1 MFSSIERNFFPTI
14 LKFSFR
20 SLWNCR
26 KLINELGRTLL
37 QIEHFKHIRSMER
50 FGGSLPVKGYS
61 GELAGKKRVQLPSDR
76 EKGYS
81 SSSNLFHSTPK
92 TKPIISPF
100 ASTSPSYKPRTN
112 NASYQTAGV
121 SPVRSSRSKSPLRNT
136 SPIRQSVSPRL
147 HNSSLSPTSK
157 QLSDVDSDT
166 IQRQR
171 RELQLLIGELKDR
184 DRELNDMVQAH
195 QKQIVAWEEDRQ
207 RVFSLEKRSARL
219 ESELK
224 SRNDQLKGLQARLK
238 ACETEEKN
246 KVKELEN
253 AQLQL
258 QQVSEHANTSL
269 HQVQEL
275 EEKNSALTSSMR
287 ELSNTIGQLQAREQE
302 LLTKLK
308 LKDND
313 IMEANVGLG
322 ELQQK
327 IKRLEGLCQE
337 LRKTESTLRT
347 ERDQWRDQAA
357 ANKHEVEKLRG
368 DISKQFSDADE
379 FQAELA
385 KTKQEVLVLQKEL
398 FLSGERE
405 KRKDQLLDLQKSKQ
419 ERTDSELQS
428 LRQICERQQR
438 DISYMQLQLQSS
450 HDMISKHV
458 TEPDGI
464 SELESNPPDEE
475 KKPISSLYDASSYHL
490 NGDYLENQDQLST
503 KSLDFDAPVSKS
515 VDDDL
520 AAYIPGGGGLSAL
533 SMHATAGSDLADDFD
548 NISQDPSQSAV
559 TSERGFPGSGVETF
573 APSRNP
579 AFFSTPNTRTD
590 MYPSLGNLSI
600 SNARQE
606 DHSSFP
612 TFSSGRPVDL
622 STVTPSRAPDSY
634 LSYSVG
640 MSVTK
645 SSPPKAEGD
654 SSPTSK
660 LHRLLAE
667 SRQMVQNLEQSSTFS
682 LTGSPK
688 QDSAVP
694 TSEQFSP
701 PQRHLGSPLH
711 SRPMPTST
719 E

>member
-1 MFSSIERNFFPTI
+1 
-14 LKFSFR
+14 
-20 SLWNCR
+20 
-26 KLINELGRTLL
+26 
-37 QIEHFKHIRSMER
+37 MER
-50 FGGSLPVKGYS
+50 FAASLPVKGYS
-61 GELAGKKRVQLPSDR
+61 GEFSGKKRVQLPSER

-81 SSSNLFHSTPK
+81 SSSNLYHSTPK
-92 TKPIISPF
+92 TKPVVSPF
-100 ASTSPSYKPRTN
+100 VSTSPSYKSRAN
-112 NASYQTAGV
+112 NTSYQAGV
-121 SPVRSSRSKSPLRNT
+121 SPVRNSRSKSPLHST
-136 SPIRQSVSPRL
+136 SPVRQAVSPRL

-157 QLSDVDSDT
+157 QLADVDSDT

-207 RVFSLEKRSARL
+207 RVFSLEKRSARI

-224 SRNDQLKGLQARLK
+224 NRNDQLKSLQARLK
-238 ACETEEKN
+238 ASETEEKN

-253 AQLQL
+253 TQLQL
-258 QQVSEHANTSL
+258 QQVSEHANTSF

-302 LLTKLK
+302 LVTKLR

-313 IMEANVGLG
+313 IMEANVSLG

-337 LRKTESTLRT
+337 LRKTESTLRA
-347 ERDQWRDQAA
+347 ERDQWRDQATG
-357 ANKHEVEKLRG
+357 NKHEVEKLRG

-379 FQAELA
+379 AQAELG
-385 KTKQEVLVLQKEL
+385 KTKQEVLVLQKEI

-419 ERTDSELQS
+419 ERTDSELQN

-450 HDMISKHV
+450 HDMLSKHI

-464 SELESNPPDEE
+464 SELESNPPDDE
-475 KKPISSLYDASSYHL
+475 KKPISSIFDPSSYHL
-490 NGDYLENQDQLST
+490 NGDYFENQDQLST
-503 KSLDFDAPVSKS
+503 KSLDFDAPVSKG

-520 AAYIPGGGGLSAL
+520 SAYIPGGGGISSL
-533 SMHATAGSDLADDFD
+533 SMHATAGSDLADDLE
-548 NISQDPSQSAV
+548 NISQDPLQPIV
-559 TSERGFPGSGVETF
+559 MSEKGFPGSGVETLP
-573 APSRNP
+573 PSRNP

-590 MYPSLGNLSI
+590 TYPPLGNLSVT
-600 SNARQE
+600 NARHE
-606 DHSSFP
+606 DHSSLSS
-612 TFSSGRPVDL
+612 FSAGRPVDL
-622 STVTPSRAPDSY
+622 STSGTPSRPADSY

-640 MSVTK
+640 MAVTM

-667 SRQMVQNLEQSSTFS
+667 SRQMVQNLEQSTTLS

-688 QDSAVP
+688 QDSSIP
-694 TSEQFSP
+694 TSEQYTP

>member
-1 MFSSIERNFFPTI
+1 
-14 LKFSFR
+14 
-20 SLWNCR
+20 
-26 KLINELGRTLL
+26 
-37 QIEHFKHIRSMER
+37 MER
-50 FGGSLPVKGYS
+50 FGGSLPIKGYS
-61 GELAGKKRVQLPSDR
+61 GEMAGKKRVQLPADLG
-76 EKGYS
+76 KGYS
-81 SSSNLFHSTPK
+81 SYDSSNLFHSTPK
-92 TKPIISPF
+92 TKPIVSSF
-100 ASTSPSYKPRTN
+100 STTSPSSYKPRASNT
-112 NASYQTAGV
+112 SYQPGV
-121 SPVRSSRSKSPLRNT
+121 SPSRPSRSKSPLRST
-136 SPIRQSVSPRL
+136 SPVRQSVSPSMHRATSPRL
-147 HNSSLSPTSK
+147 HNSSLSPTNK
-157 QLSDVDSDT
+157 QLSDVDTDT

-207 RVFSLEKRSARL
+207 RVFALEKRSARL

-224 SRNDQLKGLQARLK
+224 NRNEQLKGLQARLK

-246 KVKELEN
+246 KVKELEDT
-253 AQLQL
+253 QLQL

-313 IMEANVGLG
+313 IMEANVNLG

-337 LRKTESTLRT
+337 LRKTEGTLRT
-347 ERDQWRDQAA
+347 ERDQWRDQAT

-379 FQAELA
+379 VQAELA
-385 KTKQEVLVLQKEL
+385 KAKQEVLVLQKEL

-419 ERTDSELQS
+419 ERTDSELQN

-450 HDMISKHV
+450 HDMLSKHV
-458 TEPDGI
+458 TETDKM

-475 KKPISSLYDASSYHL
+475 KKPISSFYDATSFHL
-490 NGDYLENQDQLST
+490 NGDYFENQDQAST
-503 KSLDFDAPVSKS
+503 RSLDFDAPAVSKGI
-515 VDDDL
+515 DDDL
-520 AAYIPGGGGLSAL
+520 SAYIPGGGGVSSL

-548 NISQDPSQSAV
+548 NLSQDPLQPAV
-559 TSERGFPGSGVETF
+559 TLEKAFLP
-573 APSRNP
+573 ARNP
-579 AFFSTPNTRTD
+579 AYFSTPNTRTD
-590 MYPSLGNLSI
+590 MYPPLGNLSI
-600 SNARQE
+600 TSTRQE
-606 DHSSFP
+606 DHTSYLP
-612 TFSSGRPVDL
+612 FSAGRPVDL
-622 STVTPSRAPDSY
+622 NTVTPSRPSDSY
-634 LSYSVG
+634 SPYSTGVP
-640 MSVTK
+640 VTK
-645 SSPPKAEGD
+645 SSPPKD
-654 SSPTSK
+654 ST
-660 LHRLLAE
+660 
-667 SRQMVQNLEQSSTFS
+667 
-682 LTGSPK
+682 
-688 QDSAVP
+688 VP
-694 TSEQFSP
+694 TSEQYTP

-719 E
+719 D

>member
-1 MFSSIERNFFPTI
+1 
-14 LKFSFR
+14 
-20 SLWNCR
+20 
-26 KLINELGRTLL
+26 
-37 QIEHFKHIRSMER
+37 MER
-50 FGGSLPVKGYS
+50 FAGSLPVKGYS
-61 GELAGKKRVQLPSDR
+61 GEFSGKKRVQLPSER

-81 SSSNLFHSTPK
+81 SSSNLYHSTPK
-92 TKPIISPF
+92 TKPVVSPF
-100 ASTSPSYKPRTN
+100 VSTSPSYKSRAN
-112 NASYQTAGV
+112 NTSYQAGV
-121 SPVRSSRSKSPLRNT
+121 SPVRNSRSKSPLHST
-136 SPIRQSVSPRL
+136 SPVRQAVSPRL

-157 QLSDVDSDT
+157 QLADVDSDT

-207 RVFSLEKRSARL
+207 RVFSLEKRSARI

-224 SRNDQLKGLQARLK
+224 NRNDQLKSLQSRLK
-238 ACETEEKN
+238 ASETEEKN

-253 AQLQL
+253 TQLQL
-258 QQVSEHANTSL
+258 QQVSEHANTSF

-302 LLTKLK
+302 LVTKLR

-313 IMEANVGLG
+313 IMEANVSLG

-347 ERDQWRDQAA
+347 ERDQWRDQATG
-357 ANKHEVEKLRG
+357 NKHEVEKLRG

-379 FQAELA
+379 AQAELG
-385 KTKQEVLVLQKEL
+385 KTKQEVLVLQKEI

-419 ERTDSELQS
+419 ERTDSELQN

-450 HDMISKHV
+450 HDMLSKHI

-464 SELESNPPDEE
+464 SELESNPPDDE
-475 KKPISSLYDASSYHL
+475 KKPISSIFDPSSYHL
-490 NGDYLENQDQLST
+490 NGDYFENQDQLST
-503 KSLDFDAPVSKS
+503 KSLDFDAPVSKG

-520 AAYIPGGGGLSAL
+520 SAYIPGGGGISSL
-533 SMHATAGSDLADDFD
+533 SMHATAGSDLADDLE
-548 NISQDPSQSAV
+548 NISQDPLQPIV
-559 TSERGFPGSGVETF
+559 MSEKGFPGSGVETLP
-573 APSRNP
+573 PSRNP

-590 MYPSLGNLSI
+590 TYPPLGNLSVT
-600 SNARQE
+600 NARHE
-606 DHSSFP
+606 DHSSLSS
-612 TFSSGRPVDL
+612 FSAGRPVDL
-622 STVTPSRAPDSY
+622 STSGTPSRPADSY

-640 MSVTK
+640 MAVTM

-667 SRQMVQNLEQSSTFS
+667 SRQMVQNLEQSTTLSF
-682 LTGSPK
+682 TGSPK
-688 QDSAVP
+688 QDSSIP
-694 TSEQFSP
+694 TSEQYTP

>member
-1 MFSSIERNFFPTI
+1 MFVFLHIYIIGHSS
-14 LKFSFR
+14 
-20 SLWNCR
+20 
-26 KLINELGRTLL
+26 
-37 QIEHFKHIRSMER
+37 
-50 FGGSLPVKGYS
+50 Y
-61 GELAGKKRVQLPSDR
+61 D
-76 EKGYS
+76 
-81 SSSNLFHSTPK
+81 SSNLFHSTPK
-92 TKPIISPF
+92 TKPISSSF
-100 ASTSPSYKPRTN
+100 SSTSPSIYKPRTSN
-112 NASYQTAGV
+112 TSYQTGV
-121 SPVRSSRSKSPLRNT
+121 SPSRVQRSKSPLRST
-136 SPIRQSVSPRL
+136 SPVRRPVSPSIHRATSPRL

-207 RVFSLEKRSARL
+207 RVFALEKRSSRL

-224 SRNDQLKGLQARLK
+224 SRNEQLKGMQARLK
-238 ACETEEKN
+238 ASETEEKN
-246 KVKELEN
+246 KGKELEDT
-253 AQLQL
+253 QLQL

-313 IMEANVGLG
+313 IMEANVSLG

-337 LRKTESTLRT
+337 LRKTESSLRT
-347 ERDQWRDQAA
+347 ERDQWRDQAT

-379 FQAELA
+379 VQAELA
-385 KTKQEVLVLQKEL
+385 KTKQEILVLQKEL

-419 ERTDSELQS
+419 ERTDSELQN

-450 HDMISKHV
+450 HDMLSKHV
-458 TEPDGI
+458 TEPDKI
-464 SELESNPPDEE
+464 SEVESNPPDEE
-475 KKPISSLYDASSYHL
+475 KKAINSFYDATSYNL
-490 NGDYLENQDQLST
+490 NGDYFDSQDEAST
-503 KSLDFDAPVSKS
+503 RSMDYDGPIVSKG
-515 VDDDL
+515 VDGDL
-520 AAYIPGGGGLSAL
+520 SAYIPGGGGVSAL
-533 SMHATAGSDLADDFD
+533 SMHATAGSDLTDDFD
-548 NISQDPSQSAV
+548 NLSHDPLQSAM
-559 TSERGFPGSGVETF
+559 TSDRGFASSNVETF
-573 APSRNP
+573 LPPRNP
-579 AFFSTPNTRTD
+579 SYFSTPNTRTD
-590 MYPSLGNLSI
+590 MYPPIGNMSI
-600 SNARQE
+600 TSARTE
-606 DHSSFP
+606 DHTSFLP
-612 TFSSGRPVDL
+612 FSAGRPVEL
-622 STVTPSRAPDSY
+622 NSATPSRPGDAFSP
-634 LSYSVG
+634 YSAG

-645 SSPPKAEGD
+645 SSPPKD
-654 SSPTSK
+654 ST
-660 LHRLLAE
+660 
-667 SRQMVQNLEQSSTFS
+667 
-682 LTGSPK
+682 
-688 QDSAVP
+688 VP
-694 TSEQFSP
+694 TSDQYTP
-701 PQRHLGSPLH
+701 PQRHLASPLQ
-711 SRPMPTST
+711 SRPLHTSA

>member
-1 MFSSIERNFFPTI
+1 
-14 LKFSFR
+14 
-20 SLWNCR
+20 
-26 KLINELGRTLL
+26 
-37 QIEHFKHIRSMER
+37 MER

-61 GELAGKKRVQLPSDR
+61 GEMTGKKRVQLPVDIG
-76 EKGYS
+76 KGYS
-81 SSSNLFHSTPK
+81 SYDSTNLFHSTPK
-92 TKPIISPF
+92 TKPLSSSF
-100 ASTSPSYKPRTN
+100 STTSPSTYKPRTSN
-112 NASYQTAGV
+112 SSYQTGV
-121 SPVRSSRSKSPLRNT
+121 SPSRVQRSKSPLPST
-136 SPIRQSVSPRL
+136 SPVRRPVSPTIHRATSPRL
-147 HNSSLSPTSK
+147 HNSSLSPTNK

-207 RVFSLEKRSARL
+207 RVFALEKRSSRIQ
-219 ESELK
+219 SELK
-224 SRNDQLKGLQARLK
+224 SRNEQLKAMQARLK
-238 ACETEEKN
+238 AAETEEKN
-246 KVKELEN
+246 KGKELEDT
-253 AQLQL
+253 QLQL

-313 IMEANVGLG
+313 IMEANVSLG

-337 LRKTESTLRT
+337 LRKTESSLRT
-347 ERDQWRDQAA
+347 ERDQWRDQAT

-379 FQAELA
+379 VQAEVA
-385 KTKQEVLVLQKEL
+385 KTKQEILVLQKEL

-419 ERTDSELQS
+419 ERTDSELQN

-450 HDMISKHV
+450 HDMLSKHV
-458 TEPDGI
+458 TEPDKI
-464 SELESNPPDEE
+464 SEVESNPPDEE
-475 KKPISSLYDASSYHL
+475 KKAINSFYDATSYNL
-490 NGDYLENQDQLST
+490 NGDYFDSQDQAST
-503 KSLDFDAPVSKS
+503 RSMDFDGPGVSKGI
-515 VDDDL
+515 DDDL
-520 AAYIPGGGGLSAL
+520 SAYIPSGGGVSAL
-533 SMHATAGSDLADDFD
+533 SMHATAGSDLTDEFDDL
-548 NISQDPSQSAV
+548 SHDPLQSAMP
-559 TSERGFPGSGVETF
+559 SERGFASSNVETF
-573 APSRNP
+573 LPPRNP
-579 AFFSTPNTRTD
+579 SYFSTPNTRTD
-590 MYPSLGNLSI
+590 MYPPIGNMAITS
-600 SNARQE
+600 ARQE
-606 DHSSFP
+606 DHTSFLP
-612 TFSSGRPVDL
+612 FSTGRSVEL
-622 STVTPSRAPDSY
+622 NSATTSRPGDT
-634 LSYSVG
+634 YSPYSAGV
-640 MSVTK
+640 SVTK

-667 SRQMVQNLEQSSTFS
+667 SRQMVQNLEQSSAFS

-688 QDSAVP
+688 QDSTVP
-694 TSEQFSP
+694 TSDQYTP
-701 PQRHLGSPLH
+701 PQRHLASPLQ
-711 SRPMPTST
+711 SRPLHTSA

>member
-1 MFSSIERNFFPTI
+1 
-14 LKFSFR
+14 
-20 SLWNCR
+20 
-26 KLINELGRTLL
+26 
-37 QIEHFKHIRSMER
+37 MER
-50 FGGSLPVKGYS
+50 FGGSMPVKGYS

-100 ASTSPSYKPRTN
+100 ASTSPSYKPRTT

-207 RVFSLEKRSARL
+207 RVFSLEKRSSRL

-475 KKPISSLYDASSYHL
+475 KKPISSLYGPSSYHL

-520 AAYIPGGGGLSAL
+520 AAYIPDGGGLSAL

-548 NISQDPSQSAV
+548 NLSQDPSQSAV

-612 TFSSGRPVDL
+612 TFSAGRPVDL
-622 STVTPSRAPDSY
+622 STVTPSRGPDSY

-694 TSEQFSP
+694 TNEQFSP

>member
-1 MFSSIERNFFPTI
+1 
-14 LKFSFR
+14 
-20 SLWNCR
+20 
-26 KLINELGRTLL
+26 
-37 QIEHFKHIRSMER
+37 MER
-50 FGGSLPVKGYS
+50 FGGSLPIKVYS
-61 GELAGKKRVQLPSDR
+61 GEMAGKKRVQLPADLG
-76 EKGYS
+76 KGYS
-81 SSSNLFHSTPK
+81 SYDSSNLFHSTPK
-92 TKPIISPF
+92 TKPIVSSF
-100 ASTSPSYKPRTN
+100 STTSPSSYKPRASNT
-112 NASYQTAGV
+112 SYQPGV
-121 SPVRSSRSKSPLRNT
+121 SPSRSSRSKSPLRST
-136 SPIRQSVSPRL
+136 SPVRQSVSPSMHRTTSPRL
-147 HNSSLSPTSK
+147 HNSSLSPTNK
-157 QLSDVDSDT
+157 QLSDVDTDT

-207 RVFSLEKRSARL
+207 RVFALEKRSARL

-224 SRNDQLKGLQARLK
+224 NRNEQLKGLQARLK

-246 KVKELEN
+246 KVKELEDT
-253 AQLQL
+253 QLQL

-313 IMEANVGLG
+313 IMEANVNLG

-337 LRKTESTLRT
+337 LRKTEGTLRS
-347 ERDQWRDQAA
+347 ERDQWRDQAT

-379 FQAELA
+379 VQAELA
-385 KTKQEVLVLQKEL
+385 KAKQEVLVLQKEL

-419 ERTDSELQS
+419 ERTDSELQN

-450 HDMISKHV
+450 HDMLSKHV
-458 TEPDGI
+458 TETDKM

-475 KKPISSLYDASSYHL
+475 KKPISSFYDATSFHL
-490 NGDYLENQDQLST
+490 NGDYFENQDQAST
-503 KSLDFDAPVSKS
+503 RSLDFDAPAVFKGI
-515 VDDDL
+515 DDDL
-520 AAYIPGGGGLSAL
+520 SAYIPGGGGVSSL

-548 NISQDPSQSAV
+548 NLSQDPLQPAV
-559 TSERGFPGSGVETF
+559 TLEKAFLP
-573 APSRNP
+573 ARNP
-579 AFFSTPNTRTD
+579 AYFSTPNTRTD
-590 MYPSLGNLSI
+590 MYPPLGNLSI
-600 SNARQE
+600 TSTRQE
-606 DHSSFP
+606 DHTSYLP
-612 TFSSGRPVDL
+612 FSAGRPVDL
-622 STVTPSRAPDSY
+622 NTVTPSRPSDSY
-634 LSYSVG
+634 SPYSTGVP
-640 MSVTK
+640 VTK

-654 SSPTSK
+654 NSPTSK

-688 QDSAVP
+688 QDSTVP
-694 TSEQFSP
+694 TSEKYAP

-719 E
+719 D

>member
-1 MFSSIERNFFPTI
+1 
-14 LKFSFR
+14 
-20 SLWNCR
+20 
-26 KLINELGRTLL
+26 
-37 QIEHFKHIRSMER
+37 MER

-100 ASTSPSYKPRTN
+100 ASTSPSYKPRTT

-207 RVFSLEKRSARL
+207 RVFSLEKRSSRL

-475 KKPISSLYDASSYHL
+475 KKPISSLYGPSSYHL

-520 AAYIPGGGGLSAL
+520 AAYIPDGGGLSAL

-548 NISQDPSQSAV
+548 NLSQDPSQSAV

-612 TFSSGRPVDL
+612 TFSAGRPVDL
-622 STVTPSRAPDSY
+622 STVTPSRGPDSY

-645 SSPPKAEGD
+645 SSPPK
-654 SSPTSK
+654 
-660 LHRLLAE
+660 
-667 SRQMVQNLEQSSTFS
+667 
-682 LTGSPK
+682 
-688 QDSAVP
+688 DSAVS
-694 TSEQFSP
+694 TNEQFSP

>member
-1 MFSSIERNFFPTI
+1 
-14 LKFSFR
+14 
-20 SLWNCR
+20 
-26 KLINELGRTLL
+26 
-37 QIEHFKHIRSMER
+37 MER
-50 FGGSLPVKGYS
+50 FAGSLPVKGYS
-61 GELAGKKRVQLPSDR
+61 GEFSGKKRVQLPSER

-81 SSSNLFHSTPK
+81 SSSNLYHSTPK
-92 TKPIISPF
+92 TKPVVSPF
-100 ASTSPSYKPRTN
+100 VSTSPSYKSRAN
-112 NASYQTAGV
+112 NTSYQAGV
-121 SPVRSSRSKSPLRNT
+121 SPVRNSRSKSPLHST
-136 SPIRQSVSPRL
+136 SPVRQAVSPRL

-157 QLSDVDSDT
+157 QLADVDSDT

-207 RVFSLEKRSARL
+207 RVFSLEKRSARI

-224 SRNDQLKGLQARLK
+224 NRNDQLKSLQARLK
-238 ACETEEKN
+238 ASETEEKN

-253 AQLQL
+253 TQLQL
-258 QQVSEHANTSL
+258 QQVSEHANTSF

-302 LLTKLK
+302 LVTKLR

-313 IMEANVGLG
+313 IMEANVSLG

-337 LRKTESTLRT
+337 LRKTESTLRA

-357 ANKHEVEKLRG
+357 GNKHEMEKLRG

-379 FQAELA
+379 AQAELG
-385 KTKQEVLVLQKEL
+385 KTKQEVLVLQKEI

-419 ERTDSELQS
+419 ERTDSELQN

-450 HDMISKHV
+450 HDMLSKHV
-458 TEPDGI
+458 TEPDGM
-464 SELESNPPDEE
+464 SELESNPPDDE
-475 KKPISSLYDASSYHL
+475 KKPISSIFDPSSYHL
-490 NGDYLENQDQLST
+490 NGDYFENQDQLST
-503 KSLDFDAPVSKS
+503 KSLDFDAPVSKG
-515 VDDDL
+515 VDGDL
-520 AAYIPGGGGLSAL
+520 SAYIPGGGISSL
-533 SMHATAGSDLADDFD
+533 SMHATAGSDLADDLE
-548 NISQDPSQSAV
+548 NISQDPLQPIV
-559 TSERGFPGSGVETF
+559 TSEKGFPGSGVETLP
-573 APSRNP
+573 PSRNP

-590 MYPSLGNLSI
+590 TYPPLGNLSVT
-600 SNARQE
+600 NARHE
-606 DHSSFP
+606 DHSSLSS
-612 TFSSGRPVDL
+612 FSAGRPVDL
-622 STVTPSRAPDSY
+622 STSGTPSRPADSY

-640 MSVTK
+640 MAVTM

-667 SRQMVQNLEQSSTFS
+667 SRQMVQNLEQSTTLS

-688 QDSAVP
+688 QDSSIP
-694 TSEQFSP
+694 TSEQYTP

>member
-1 MFSSIERNFFPTI
+1 
-14 LKFSFR
+14 
-20 SLWNCR
+20 
-26 KLINELGRTLL
+26 
-37 QIEHFKHIRSMER
+37 MER
-50 FGGSLPVKGYS
+50 FAGSLPVKGYS
-61 GELAGKKRVQLPSDR
+61 GEFSGKKRVQLPSER

-81 SSSNLFHSTPK
+81 SSSNLYHSTPK
-92 TKPIISPF
+92 TKPVVSPF
-100 ASTSPSYKPRTN
+100 VSTSPSYKSRAN
-112 NASYQTAGV
+112 NTSYQAGV
-121 SPVRSSRSKSPLRNT
+121 SPVRNSRSKSPLHST
-136 SPIRQSVSPRL
+136 SPVRQAVSPRL

-157 QLSDVDSDT
+157 QLADVDSDT

-207 RVFSLEKRSARL
+207 RVFSLEKRSARI

-224 SRNDQLKGLQARLK
+224 NRNDQLKSLQARLK
-238 ACETEEKN
+238 ASETEEKN

-253 AQLQL
+253 TQLQL
-258 QQVSEHANTSL
+258 QQVSEHANTSF

-302 LLTKLK
+302 LVTKLR
-308 LKDND
+308 LK
-313 IMEANVGLG
+313 
-322 ELQQK
+322 
-327 IKRLEGLCQE
+327 E
-337 LRKTESTLRT
+337 LRKTESTLRA

-357 ANKHEVEKLRG
+357 GNKHEMEKLRG

-379 FQAELA
+379 AQAELG
-385 KTKQEVLVLQKEL
+385 KTKQEVLVLQKEI

-419 ERTDSELQS
+419 ERTDSELQN
-428 LRQICERQQR
+428 LR
-438 DISYMQLQLQSS
+438 QLQLQSS
-450 HDMISKHV
+450 HDMLSKHV
-458 TEPDGI
+458 TEPDGM
-464 SELESNPPDEE
+464 SELESNPPDDE
-475 KKPISSLYDASSYHL
+475 KKPISSIFDPSSYHL
-490 NGDYLENQDQLST
+490 NGDYFENQDQLST
-503 KSLDFDAPVSKS
+503 KSLDFDAPVSKG
-515 VDDDL
+515 VDGDL
-520 AAYIPGGGGLSAL
+520 SAYIPGGGGISSL
-533 SMHATAGSDLADDFD
+533 SMHATAGSDLADDLE
-548 NISQDPSQSAV
+548 NISQDPLQPIV
-559 TSERGFPGSGVETF
+559 TSEKGFPGSGVETLP
-573 APSRNP
+573 PSRNP

-590 MYPSLGNLSI
+590 TYPPLGNLSVT
-600 SNARQE
+600 NARHE
-606 DHSSFP
+606 DHSSLSS
-612 TFSSGRPVDL
+612 FSAGRPVDL
-622 STVTPSRAPDSY
+622 STSGTPSRPADSY

-640 MSVTK
+640 MAVTM

-667 SRQMVQNLEQSSTFS
+667 SRQMVQNLEQSTTLS

-688 QDSAVP
+688 QDSSIP
-694 TSEQFSP
+694 TSEQYTP

>member
-1 MFSSIERNFFPTI
+1 
-14 LKFSFR
+14 
-20 SLWNCR
+20 
-26 KLINELGRTLL
+26 
-37 QIEHFKHIRSMER
+37 MER
-50 FGGSLPVKGYS
+50 FAGSLPVKGYS
-61 GELAGKKRVQLPSDR
+61 GEFSGKKRVQLPSER

-81 SSSNLFHSTPK
+81 SSSNLYHSTPK
-92 TKPIISPF
+92 TKPVVSPF
-100 ASTSPSYKPRTN
+100 VSTSPSYKSRAN
-112 NASYQTAGV
+112 NTSYQAGV
-121 SPVRSSRSKSPLRNT
+121 SPVRNSRSKSPLHST
-136 SPIRQSVSPRL
+136 SPVRQAVSPRL

-157 QLSDVDSDT
+157 QLADVDSDT

-207 RVFSLEKRSARL
+207 RVFSLEKRSARI

-224 SRNDQLKGLQARLK
+224 NRNDQLKSLQARLK
-238 ACETEEKN
+238 ASETEEKN

-253 AQLQL
+253 TQLQL
-258 QQVSEHANTSL
+258 QQVSEHANTSF

-302 LLTKLK
+302 LVTKLR

-313 IMEANVGLG
+313 IMEANVSLG

-347 ERDQWRDQAA
+347 ERDQWRDQATG
-357 ANKHEVEKLRG
+357 NKHEVEKLRG

-379 FQAELA
+379 AQAELG
-385 KTKQEVLVLQKEL
+385 KTKQEVLVLQKEI

-419 ERTDSELQS
+419 ERTDSELQN

-450 HDMISKHV
+450 HDMLSKHI

-464 SELESNPPDEE
+464 SELESNPPDDE
-475 KKPISSLYDASSYHL
+475 KKPISSIFDPSSYHL
-490 NGDYLENQDQLST
+490 NGDYFENQDQLST
-503 KSLDFDAPVSKS
+503 KSLDFDAPVSKG

-520 AAYIPGGGGLSAL
+520 SAYIPGGGISSL
-533 SMHATAGSDLADDFD
+533 SMHATAGSDLADDLE
-548 NISQDPSQSAV
+548 NISQDPLQPIV
-559 TSERGFPGSGVETF
+559 MSEKGFPGSGVETLP
-573 APSRNP
+573 PSRNP

-590 MYPSLGNLSI
+590 TYPPLGNLSVT
-600 SNARQE
+600 NARHE
-606 DHSSFP
+606 DHSSLSS
-612 TFSSGRPVDL
+612 FSAGRPVDL
-622 STVTPSRAPDSY
+622 STSGTPSRPADSY

-640 MSVTK
+640 MAVTM

-667 SRQMVQNLEQSSTFS
+667 SRQMVQNLEQSNTLS

-688 QDSAVP
+688 QDSSIP
-694 TSEQFSP
+694 TSEQYTP

>member
-1 MFSSIERNFFPTI
+1 MT
-14 LKFSFR
+14 
-20 SLWNCR
+20 
-26 KLINELGRTLL
+26 
-37 QIEHFKHIRSMER
+37 
-50 FGGSLPVKGYS
+50 
-61 GELAGKKRVQLPSDR
+61 GKKRVQLPSDLG
-76 EKGYS
+76 KGYS
-81 SSSNLFHSTPK
+81 SYDSSNLFHSTPK
-92 TKPIISPF
+92 TKPI
-100 ASTSPSYKPRTN
+100 ASSFSTTSPSSYKPRTSN
-112 NASYQTAGV
+112 TSYQPGV
-121 SPVRSSRSKSPLRNT
+121 SPSRTTRSKSPLRST
-136 SPIRQSVSPRL
+136 SPVRSSVSQSINRTTSPRL
-147 HNSSLSPTSK
+147 LNSSLSPTNK

-207 RVFSLEKRSARL
+207 RVFALEKRSSRL

-224 SRNDQLKGLQARLK
+224 SRNEQLKGLQARLK
-238 ACETEEKN
+238 ASETEEKN
-246 KVKELEN
+246 KGKELEN

-313 IMEANVGLG
+313 IMEANVSLG

-327 IKRLEGLCQE
+327 IKRLESLCQD

-347 ERDQWRDQAA
+347 ERDQWRDQAT

-379 FQAELA
+379 VQAELA
-385 KTKQEVLVLQKEL
+385 KTKQEILVLQKEL

-419 ERTDSELQS
+419 ERTDSELQN

-450 HDMISKHV
+450 HDMLSKHV
-458 TEPDGI
+458 TETDKL
-464 SELESNPPDEE
+464 SELESNPPDED
-475 KKPISSLYDASSYHL
+475 KKPISNCYVTSYHL
-490 NGDYLENQDQLST
+490 NGDDFENQDQVSNR
-503 KSLDFDAPVSKS
+503 SLDFDGPVSKG

-520 AAYIPGGGGLSAL
+520 SAYIPGGGGVSSL
-533 SMHATAGSDLADDFD
+533 SMHATAGSDLEDNFD
-548 NISQDPSQSAV
+548 NLSHDPLQPTV
-559 TSERGFPGSGVETF
+559 TSERGLTSASVDTF
-573 APSRNP
+573 LPSRSP
-579 AFFSTPNTRTD
+579 AYFSTPNTRTD
-590 MYPSLGNLSI
+590 MYPPLGNLSI
-600 SNARQE
+600 KNTAQD
-606 DHSSFP
+606 DHTSFMP
-612 TFSSGRPVDL
+612 FSAGRPADL
-622 STVTPSRAPDSY
+622 SAVTPSRLAESY
-634 LSYSVG
+634 IPYSAGV
-640 MSVTK
+640 

-654 SSPTSK
+654 TSPTSK

-682 LTGSPK
+682 LTGSPN
-688 QDSAVP
+688 QDSIVP
-694 TSEQFSP
+694 TSEQYTP

-711 SRPMPTST
+711 SRPMPSST